1 MSNTCVAITI
11 VSLYLLQPQSNNM
24 SELVKDIDGGMLEG
38 GGQILR
44 MALAFSVLK
53 QVPVRVFNI
62 RAGRS
67 NPGLRAQHLKGV
79 QIVSDISKGKLKG
92 GEIGSTE
99 VVLHPGKVKCGEYF
113 ADTGTAGSVGL
124 LIQVALPCIMFSN
137 GTTILKLRGG
147 TNAEMAPQIDYTT
160 EIFRPLLERFG
171 ATFDYKII
179 RRGYFPKGGGEVHI
193 RVNPVKQLKAVSL
206 VDSGHVVRIWG
217 WAFVAG
223 SLPIKVAHLMAD
235 SAVQTL
241 RSALRN
247 VDVNIER
254 YKEHPDEAVGT
265 GSGINLVAE
274 TSTGCLLGGSALG
287 KRELKAEQV
296 GQNAANE
303 LLQSINAGACVD
315 SYSQDQMILLM
326 AVAHGKSR
334 VKCGPVTLHTQTA
347 IHVAQLLTEAK
358 FNVINEGTDS
368 SIIECEGIGLVN
380 ANQIA

>member
-1 MSNTCVAITI
+1 
-11 VSLYLLQPQSNNM
+11 M
-24 SELVKDIDGGMLEG
+24 SESIKDIDGGMLEG

-53 QVPVRVFNI
+53 QKPVRVYNI

-79 QIVSDISKGKLKG
+79 EIVRDISGGKLKG

-99 VVLHPGKVKCGEYF
+99 ITLHPGKVRCGEYS

-124 LIQVALPCIMFSN
+124 LIQVALPCILFSN
-137 GTTILKLRGG
+137 GITILKLKGG

-171 ATFDYKII
+171 ATFGYKILK
-179 RRGYFPKGGGEVHI
+179 RGYYPRGGGEVHI
-193 RVNPVKQLKAVSL
+193 RVNPVKELKTVNL
-206 VDSGHVVRIWG
+206 VETGHVVNVWG
-217 WAFVAG
+217 WSFVAG
-223 SLPIKVAHLMAD
+223 TLPIKVAHLMAD
-235 SAVQTL
+235 SAVETL
-241 RSALRN
+241 RKALKN
-247 VDVNIER
+247 VDIKIER
-254 YKEHPDEAVGT
+254 YKEHPDEAVGN

-296 GQNAANE
+296 GQKAADE

-315 SYSQDQMILLM
+315 SYSQDQIILLM
-326 AVAHGKSR
+326 AIAHGKSR

-347 IHVAQLLTEAK
+347 IHVAQELTEAK
-358 FNVINEGTDS
+358 FNIINEGPDS
-368 SIIECEGIGLVN
+368 NIIECEGIGLKN
-380 ANQIA
+380 NI